1 MFSNFSLR
9 DLLKSFYS
17 KYLQILHRDLYYW
30 FNSLIVQICLALQYY
45 VRLYLESLILYKN
58 MQNSGIKINLQ
69 TQWLPE
75 CQNQKIAIL
84 LYGTGK
90 IKKEMQSLYSIT

>member
-1 MFSNFSLR
+1 
-9 DLLKSFYS
+9 
-17 KYLQILHRDLYYW
+17 
-30 FNSLIVQICLALQYY
+30 
-45 VRLYLESLILYKN
+45 